1 MGTAPNFKP
10 LPPEVKER
18 FVELRPA
25 GPPVADQARWRR
37 LLVRAPNWLGDAVM
51 SLPVLAGLKR
61 LYSQAAI
68 TVLAIAGLAP
78 LFHAAPGVDQVLV
91 YPRDQGKWRFLWGQR
106 GRFDLAVALPNS
118 LESALGLWVT
128 GAPARLGYVADL
140 RRPWLSLALYGRRHL
155 QDVHLVYYYL
165 GLLTA
170 LGEVT
175 SFTPPGLGVSKEES
189 DAAQARLAA
198 GGLASNGPW
207 VGLSP
212 GAAYGPAKR
221 WPPERLAQTADIL
234 HREVGARLVILGG
247 PGDRPEA
254 QMVISRLQAPA
265 LDLVGRTDLRQVM
278 AVLSGLDL
286 LITND
291 SGLMHLAAALGA
303 PLVAI
308 FGSTDPAA
316 TGPFT
321 PRATALRHP
330 LPCSPCFKRTC
341 ATGYECLTA
350 INVQEAAAAAKT
362 RLKEARA

>member
-1 MGTAPNFKP
+1 
-10 LPPEVKER
+10 V
-18 FVELRPA
+18 
-25 GPPVADQARWRR
+25 
-37 LLVRAPNWLGDAVM
+37 VRAPNWLGDAVM

-221 WPPERLAQTADIL
+221 WPPERFAGLAAGLEQ
-234 HREVGARLVILGG
+234 EFGAGLVLLGG
-247 PGDRPEA
+247 PDDRPVADELKNHFPGP
-254 QMVISRLQAPA
+254 V
-265 LDLVGRTDLRQVM
+265 LDLVGQTDLRQ
-278 AVLSGLDL
+278 ALGVLSQLRL

-291 SGLMHLAAALGA
+291 SGLMHAAGALGV
-303 PLVAI
+303 PLVAL
-308 FGSTDPAA
+308 FGSTDPQA

-321 PRATALRHP
+321 DRATVLYHP
-330 LPCSPCFKRTC
+330 WPCSPCLKRTC
-341 ATGYECLTA
+341 PTDYECLTA
-350 INVQEAAAAAKT
+350 ISVAEVMAAARNWLT
-362 RLKEARA
+362 ET

>member
-1 MGTAPNFKP
+1 
-10 LPPEVKER
+10 
-18 FVELRPA
+18 
-25 GPPVADQARWRR
+25 
-37 LLVRAPNWLGDAVM
+37 
-51 SLPVLAGLKR
+51 
-61 LYSQAAI
+61 
-68 TVLAIAGLAP
+68 
-78 LFHAAPGVDQVLV
+78 
-91 YPRDQGKWRFLWGQR
+91 
-106 GRFDLAVALPNS
+106 
-118 LESALGLWVT
+118 
-128 GAPARLGYVADL
+128 
-140 RRPWLSLALYGRRHL
+140 
-155 QDVHLVYYYL
+155 
-165 GLLTA
+165 
-170 LGEVT
+170 
-175 SFTPPGLGVSKEES
+175 
-189 DAAQARLAA
+189 
-198 GGLASNGPW
+198 
-207 VGLSP
+207 
-212 GAAYGPAKR
+212 
-221 WPPERLAQTADIL
+221 
-234 HREVGARLVILGG
+234 VGARLVILGG